1 MAVSKTLLL
10 AGIPI
15 AYRFRYK
22 ETASFY
28 ADYFPDLPALTGTCI
43 GPDEEALLEQLYQD
57 EERNFRA
64 EIDIMTAILSDALLP
79 YKRVV
84 FHSAAFLW
92 NKKAWLFA
100 APSGTGKTT
109 QYYLWKKLYPREI
122 YILNGDKPL
131 LSFAASSEIR
141 VWPSPWKGKEGLGTH
156 LNAPLGGIIIL
167 KQDSHNRI
175 RRATAG
181 EAVDMVIS
189 QYISLM
195 KTETEIQMLLS
206 FTERIMT
213 DVPIY
218 MLENRGDRDSAELA
232 HDYIMGLQKV
242 SHRDFGGVT

>member
-1 MAVSKTLLL
+1 M
-10 AGIPI
+10 
-15 AYRFRYK
+15 
-22 ETASFY
+22 
-28 ADYFPDLPALTGTCI
+28 
-43 GPDEEALLEQLYQD
+43 
-57 EERNFRA
+57 
-64 EIDIMTAILSDALLP
+64 
-79 YKRVV
+79 
-84 FHSAAFLW
+84 
-92 NKKAWLFA
+92 
-100 APSGTGKTT
+100 
-109 QYYLWKKLYPREI
+109 
-122 YILNGDKPL
+122 
-131 LSFAASSEIR
+131 
-141 VWPSPWKGKEGLGTH
+141 
-156 LNAPLGGIIIL
+156 